1 MMSGQEQ
8 DKAAKPVPLSPG
20 QIAEMKE
27 AAAVGRKAAGGTME
41 HVGPQRSGQLSPPHT
56 PGHTVRRR

>member
-1 MMSGQEQ
+1 MSGQEQ
-8 DKAAKPVPLSPG
+8 DKAAKPALLSPG

-27 AAAVGRKAAGGTME
+27 AAAAGRKAAGSSME
-41 HVGPQRSGQLSPPHT
+41 HFGEQRSGQLSPPHT